1 MSIQEQLDKAMNE
14 DRQCHLG
21 TGRETVSRS
30 NPAHYLT
37 FGVERLN
44 YMKRNE
50 PEFYQ
55 EMVVTGK
62 LNEYLNDVETHA
74 QAQLDR
80 IVLSMAK
87 QGRDGREI
95 ESDRS
100 DEMGRLMNN
109 YRHCAAEMVRNDC
122 GCTTNR
128 TAYKASSSAKS
139 VCCFSF

>member
-21 TGRETVSRS
+21 TDGKQYHDPT
-30 NPAHYLT
+30 PAHYLT

-62 LNEYLNDVETHA
+62 LNEYLNDVETVSYTH
-74 QAQLDR
+74 L
-80 IVLSMAK
+80 
-87 QGRDGREI
+87 GRV
-95 ESDRS
+95 RS
-100 DEMGRLMNN
+100 TM
-109 YRHCAAEMVRNDC
+109 
-122 GCTTNR
+122 
-128 TAYKASSSAKS
+128 S
-139 VCCFSF
+139 

>member
-21 TGRETVSRS
+21 TDGKQYHDPT
-30 NPAHYLT
+30 PAHYLT

-87 QGRDGREI
+87 QDGT
-95 ESDRS
+95 
-100 DEMGRLMNN
+100 DEKLKATDPMLWVQTMNN
-109 YRHCAAEMVRNDC
+109 LRAQAEELILSELV
-122 GCTTNR
+122 
-128 TAYKASSSAKS
+128 YS
-139 VCCFSF
+139 